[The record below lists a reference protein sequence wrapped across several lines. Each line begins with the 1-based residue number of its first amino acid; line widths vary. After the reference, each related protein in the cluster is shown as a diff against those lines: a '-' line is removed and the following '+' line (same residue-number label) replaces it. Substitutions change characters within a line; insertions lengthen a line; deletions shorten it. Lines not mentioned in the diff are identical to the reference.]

1 MPYQVNGKRDYKTEY
16 AKYAG
21 KPKAKKDRAQ
31 RNKARAMMVK
41 AGKASKG
48 DGKDV
53 GHVKALG
60 KGGLSQVYNLQMQ
73 SQAANRSFKK
83 NSKSKMVSE
92 TSSRERTRKKKM

>member
-1 MPYQVNGKRDYKTEY
+1 MPYMKNGKRDYKTEY
-16 AKYAG
+16 EKYAG
-21 KPKAKKDRAQ
+21 KSSAKKDRAQ

-53 GHVKALG
+53 GHIKALG